1 MNLLLKSLLRKP
13 LRTLLTVVSIA
24 LALFLYCFLESVL
37 YAFNVGVSMSSASRL
52 VVQHKESLAFTI
64 PIAYRSN
71 IEQCE
76 GVSGV
81 APMVWFGGLYTPKDT
96 QEDAREEF
104 FAQFAVELKDYL
116 DIVPEVIIADQDE
129 LRALLNDQAG
139 CVVGDKTAERLHIKV
154 GDRIVL
160 RSTIWNQPGNKPW
173 AFNVRAIYTSNSPT
187 FDRTM
192 MLFHYKY
199 FDEGREFGKGQVGIF
214 LMSMD
219 DPARFQDIATSI
231 DRRFANSP
239 FETKTV
245 TEKAFNMQF
254 VAMMGNLQLLLRSI
268 GSAIVLT
275 MLLVA
280 ANTMMMSARD
290 QTREMG
296 ILKSIGFTDGFV
308 FRLLIGE
315 SMVIAGLGFVLGAG
329 GAFGMFN
336 VAEVNPKPDFFPIFH
351 MPPASLLGALGIAV
365 LTGVLSGIV
374 PAVVGM
380 RMKATEALRSV

>member
-1 MNLLLKSLLRKP
+1 MRLLFLALTRKP

-24 LALFLYCFLESVL
+24 VALFLYCFLEAVL
-37 YAFNVGVSMSSASRL
+37 DAFNVGVSMASVSRL
-52 VVQHKESLAFTI
+52 VVAHKESLAFQI
-64 PIAYRSN
+64 PISYRSN
-71 IEQCE
+71 IEQSE
-76 GVSGV
+76 GVTACV
-81 APMVWFGGLYTPKDT
+81 PMVWFGGLYQPKDT
-96 QEDAREEF
+96 SGDTREEF
-104 FAQFAVELKDYL
+104 FAQFAVEMDKYL
-116 DIVPEVIIADQDE
+116 RIVPEVVIRDPQQVKD
-129 LRALLNDQAG
+129 LMTDQAG
-139 CVVGDKTAERLHIKV
+139 CVVGDKTAERLGIKV
-154 GDRIVL
+154 GDRVVL
-160 RSTIWNQPGNKPW
+160 RSQIWNQPGNKPW
-173 AFNVRAIYTSNSPT
+173 EFNVRAIYTSDSAA

-199 FDEGREFGKGQVGIF
+199 FDEGREFGKGMIGIF
-214 LMSMD
+214 FLSMK
-219 DPARFQDIATSI
+219 DPNRFQEIATAI

-239 FETKTV
+239 YETKTV

-254 VAMMGNLQLLLRSI
+254 VSMMGNLQLLLRSI

-315 SMVIAGLGFVLGAG
+315 ALVISGLGFVLGAG
-329 GAFGMFN
+329 AAYAAFN
-336 VAEVNPKPDFFPIFH
+336 LAEINPKPDFFPIFRLPN
-351 MPPASLLGALGIAV
+351 MALLGAFGIAL
-365 LTGVLSGIV
+365 LTGLLSGIV
-374 PAVVGM
+374 PALTGM

>member
-1 MNLLLKSLLRKP
+1 MRLLFLALLRKP
-13 LRTLLTVVSIA
+13 LRTFLTIFSIA
-24 LALFLYCFLESVL
+24 VALFLYCFLESVL
-37 YAFNVGVSMSSASRL
+37 DAFSVGVNMANASRL
-52 VVQHKESLAFTI
+52 VVQHKESLAFQI
-64 PIAYRSN
+64 PISYRSS

-76 GVSGV
+76 GVNAV
-81 APMVWFGGLYTPKDT
+81 VPMVWFGGLYTPKDQT
-96 QEDAREEF
+96 GETREEF
-104 FAQFAVELKDYL
+104 FAQFACELDEYMS
-116 DIVPEVIIADQDE
+116 IVPEVVIRDPEQKK
-129 LRALLNDQAG
+129 ALLADQAG
-139 CVVGDKTAERLHIKV
+139 CVVGDKTAERLGIKV
-154 GDRIVL
+154 GDRVVL
-160 RSTIWNQPGNKPW
+160 RSQIWSQPGSKPW
-173 AFNVRAIYTSNSPT
+173 EFNVRAIYTSDNQA

-199 FDEGREFGKGQVGIF
+199 FDEKREFGKGMIGIF
-214 LMSMD
+214 VLGMK
-219 DPARFQDIATSI
+219 DPSRFHEIATAI
-231 DRRFANSP
+231 DRRFENSP
-239 FETKTV
+239 FETRTV

-315 SMVIAGLGFVLGAG
+315 ALVIAGMGFLIGAG
-329 GAFGMFN
+329 TAFAAFN
-336 VAEVNPKPDFFPIFH
+336 LAEINPKPDFFPIFR
-351 MPPASLLGALGIAV
+351 MPPESLLGAAGIALV
-365 LTGVLSGIV
+365 TGVLSGLV
-374 PAVVGM
+374 PAFVGM